1 MIEIGYNFGKKENC
15 LMCNKNEDMSHI
27 YSCKFWN
34 KRENELPFEKIY
46 NGNLNEQVKVFRKF
60 EHNMKIRNDEIEKM
74 KNLPCAPVLC
84 DPLNIYTV

>member
-1 MIEIGYNFGKKENC
+1 
-15 LMCNKNEDMSHI
+15 MCNTNGNMCHI

-74 KNLPCAPVLC
+74 KNLPCDPVLC
-84 DPLNIYTV
+84 DPLNIIQFSNG